1 MWCKQ
6 EQTTHTN
13 RVRDS
18 ATLALA
24 PHAQAVQRPA
34 GVQTELTQPSECEVY
49 HPQVDAAR
57 QVQQGQWVTGRQRQH
72 QLSQPVQPSCT
83 QLTQRTLRA
92 KNVLWGFTQR
102 GCGVLGGVLLK
113 EVVVFWG
120 EFYSERVCVILLEGV
135 WYFALQVTDCAR
147 MGGREGGWRMK
158 DG

>member
-1 MWCKQ
+1 M
-6 EQTTHTN
+6 
-13 RVRDS
+13 
-18 ATLALA
+18 ALA

-102 GCGVLGGVLLK
+102 GCGVLGG
-113 EVVVFWG
+113 
-120 EFYSERVCVILLEGV
+120 FYSERVCGIVFLYPSDPAHDIKSCSIRS
-135 WYFALQVTDCAR
+135 QR
-147 MGGREGGWRMK
+147 
-158 DG
+158 